1 MGACTSQE
9 KDKPE
14 TFEQINSFS
23 LKSLPQTSRS
33 EAVTQRARATGSI
46 KEIFRLADANGDGV
60 ISRDELVKVFQK
72 IGRHPGDS
80 QSLLFP
86 R

>member
-14 TFEQINSFS
+14 TFANRPIDSFT
-23 LKSLPQTSRS
+23 LKSLPQPSRS
-33 EAVTQRARATGSI
+33 EAATQRVRATGSV
-46 KEIFRLADANGDGV
+46 KEIFRLADANSDGV

-72 IGRHPGDS
+72 IGR
-80 QSLLFP
+80 
-86 R
+86 